1 MSDQNN
7 QAMTFDDIDMEGV
20 VAAPAYDTPPS
31 GAYICEVS
39 MQQKMIGNDTP
50 KRCVIADCTLIEVIE
65 LGTQHTEK
73 PSGAGQKFGIM
84 KFVDTP
90 EKVAYMKRDF
100 ATFLEAV
107 GTQSVNT
114 MVAAVQ
120 NLRCKVVVSYNRDD
134 YVNATFEVIA

>member
-1 MSDQNN
+1 MTDVNN
-7 QAMTFDDIDMEGV
+7 QAMTFDDIDMEGI

-31 GAYICEVS
+31 GSYICAVS

-50 KRCVIADCTLIEVIE
+50 KRCVIADCELLDTLEV
-65 LGTQHTEK
+65 GTQHTEK
-73 PSGAGQKFGIM
+73 PHAAGQKFGIM

-100 ATFLEAV
+100 APFLEAV

-114 MVAAVQ
+114 MVASVQ

-134 YVNATFEVIA
+134 YVNATFEVIS